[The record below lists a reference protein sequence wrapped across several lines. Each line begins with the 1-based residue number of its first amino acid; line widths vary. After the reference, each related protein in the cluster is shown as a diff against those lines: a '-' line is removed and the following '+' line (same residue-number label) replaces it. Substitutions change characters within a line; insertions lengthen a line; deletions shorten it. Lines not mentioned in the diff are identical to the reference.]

1 MPLADQF
8 AAAATGARTIAALDD
23 GKGRSSTVSALKRL
37 YDAGLVE
44 SVEGD

>member
-1 MPLADQF
+1 MCTSFP
-8 AAAATGARTIAALDD
+8 ATTI